1 MTVSSDAFVYS
12 SLYAPC
18 FKHQL
23 KTWHEH
29 EKARFSHPI
38 SAEMKAARR
47 WLPWIG
53 AYTNARISKLTPLTA
68 ADFVKRD
75 GIWIIRIRGQERVVV
90 PIYSNDPNVRLLH
103 DLMHLLLDVELAK
116 LVKPILGLGWIEF
129 RHLTTLSQGPV
140 QVYRMSAGDYLALIL
155 DTVPGK
161 GVMKKQTWAMV
172 PI

>member
-12 SLYAPC
+12 SLSAPC

-29 EKARFSHPI
+29 EQGRLSHPI

-53 AYTNARISKLTPLTA
+53 AYTSVRISKLKPLTA

-75 GIWIIRIRGQERVVV
+75 GFWIIRIRGQERVVV

-116 LVKPILGLGWIEF
+116 LVS
-129 RHLTTLSQGPV
+129 TPV
-140 QVYRMSAGDYLALIL
+140 
-155 DTVPGK
+155 DT
-161 GVMKKQTWAMV
+161 
-172 PI
+172 